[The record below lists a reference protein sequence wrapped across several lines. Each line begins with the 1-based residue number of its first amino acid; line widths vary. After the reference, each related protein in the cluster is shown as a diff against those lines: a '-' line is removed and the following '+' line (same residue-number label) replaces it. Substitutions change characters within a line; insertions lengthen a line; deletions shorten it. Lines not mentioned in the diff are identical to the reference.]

1 MADADIEIS
10 VDAGTSK
17 RLLTAGKYC
26 DKNILVTASSEDG
39 GRELVEFDFLMHS
52 ASARVPAIQSCN
64 HTRHGELKTQFG
76 PGIFEVDKNS
86 ILYVSYELAN
96 GFAVTGDCKFVHSGG
111 TDAVVYVYGNAGIE
125 LQTEA
130 SGGTN
135 SKITDTE
142 ALNIITGG
150 GEA

>member
-1 MADADIEIS
+1 MADIEIS

-26 DKNILVTASSEDG
+26 DKNILVSASSEDG

-52 ASARVPAIQSCN
+52 ASAKVPAIQSCT

-150 GEA
+150 EEV